1 MGIKNLTTCVAILLT
16 AGLVA
21 AEPPADWKDYF
32 DGPERFLL
40 TKKEKKEWKKIKS
53 EGEAER
59 FIELFWAKRDPDL
72 LTPLNEFLQDFE
84 LRVEAA
90 DEAFGSDEDRG
101 AMSDRGRTLILL
113 GRPKQRVEQ
122 TPEAQTGVGGD
133 FEGFGS
139 ADPGDIN
146 PVPSGGGG
154 ANSLVGPTGPPGAQV
169 PSSSQVEA
177 QRERGTIEMWI
188 YDPQTLPVSV
198 PQRALLVVFRETRL
212 GKGNFV
218 IVKDLARNTVAQRVL
233 AAAPDTLLRH
243 PDLTE
248 VPRYGLIQ
256 GTQPASAEQL
266 DWFAAERPWPDDAA
280 VVVTEGLVTG
290 PRHFIWAHLQLPP
303 GAPEQALA
311 VGRLVNA
318 QSGLEVGSFQLEV
331 EGLEFGGGR
340 GYQVSVPVGKG
351 SWSLD
356 LALADQT
363 GALAVTAVDLET
375 TEVPLDATVF
385 SPFYWGADVL
395 ESEEPKLS
403 DPFNVGGWRIVP
415 RASGSYDM
423 SEDLTYMAYILQP
436 VVRPGQE
443 PDFTLTV
450 SLYRGSRRLVA
461 SQPQKIQLSQV
472 APDMWMYGSGI
483 DLGRLKR
490 PGNYKIEV
498 ELTQTSDG
506 SKNVVEIPLV
516 IERESSD

>member
-1 MGIKNLTTCVAILLT
+1 
-16 AGLVA
+16 
-21 AEPPADWKDYF
+21 
-32 DGPERFLL
+32 
-40 TKKEKKEWKKIKS
+40 
-53 EGEAER
+53 
-59 FIELFWAKRDPDL
+59 
-72 LTPLNEFLQDFE
+72 
-84 LRVEAA
+84 
-90 DEAFGSDEDRG
+90 
-101 AMSDRGRTLILL
+101 
-113 GRPKQRVEQ
+113 
-122 TPEAQTGVGGD
+122 
-133 FEGFGS
+133 
-139 ADPGDIN
+139 
-146 PVPSGGGG
+146 
-154 ANSLVGPTGPPGAQV
+154 
-169 PSSSQVEA
+169 
-177 QRERGTIEMWI
+177 
-188 YDPQTLPVSV
+188 
-198 PQRALLVVFRETRL
+198 VFRETRL
-212 GKGNFV
+212 GKGNFL

-233 AAAPDTLLRH
+233 AAAPDALLQH

-256 GTQPASAEQL
+256 GTRPASAEQL
-266 DWFAAERPWPDDAA
+266 AWFADERPWPEDAA
-280 VVVTEGLVTG
+280 VVATEGLVTG

-311 VGRLVNA
+311 VGRLVDA
-318 QSGLEVGSFQLEV
+318 QSGLEVGSFELEV
-331 EGLEFGGGR
+331 EGIEFGGGR

-363 GALAVTAVDLET
+363 GALAVTTVDLET

-395 ESEEPKLS
+395 EAEEPKLS

-415 RASGSYDM
+415 RASGSYDI
-423 SEDLTYMAYILQP
+423 SEDLTYMVYVLQP
-436 VVRPGQE
+436 EVRPGQE
-443 PDFTLTV
+443 PEFTLAV